1 MKKTIFFFFLLI
13 SLLGIAQTQ
22 KTDESANSTVTQK
35 AEFPGGEEAYR
46 KELYKM
52 INGYI
57 DMSKYAANGIFTFSF
72 DVDID
77 EKLKI

>member
-22 KTDESANSTVTQK
+22 KTDESANSTITQK
-35 AEFPGGEEAYR
+35 AEFPDGEEAYR

-57 DMSKYAANGIFTFSF
+57 DMSNMLPMEFSPF
-72 DVDID
+72 
-77 EKLKI
+77 LLM